1 MCFTVMSTLAEDLQ
15 GCYDKKHFKHLMWKE
30 DMIFFSI
37 VSSDP
42 FVKVKR
48 NQLRGDGCPKSA
60 PLQGTI
66 QGKDDDLYC
75 AIYCQIVF
83 CN

>member
-1 MCFTVMSTLAEDLQ
+1 MEEGHD
-15 GCYDKKHFKHLMWKE
+15 
-30 DMIFFSI
+30 FFSI

-48 NQLRGDGCPKSA
+48 NQLRGNGCPKSA

-75 AIYCQIVF
+75 AIYCLQLNQSSCDVISSLHRILAFLCFTVK
-83 CN
+83 NMGE